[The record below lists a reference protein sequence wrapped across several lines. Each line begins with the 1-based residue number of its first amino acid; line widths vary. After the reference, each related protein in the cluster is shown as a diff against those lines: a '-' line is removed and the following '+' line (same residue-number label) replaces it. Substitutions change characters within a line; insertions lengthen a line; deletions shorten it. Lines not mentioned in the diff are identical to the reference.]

1 MRAPGARS
9 RRGAEDRDVGVH
21 GDSDG
26 LLDAR
31 GPWFSR
37 RVHVVR
43 RPEQEHRGEGTGVG
57 ERGAV
62 RVSERLE
69 RLEDGGGLRPEY
81 LPRLSLVSRDACR
94 VESVL
99 GGEACQRLEAR
110 VLEEAGCGVVADER
124 HVTVRHV
131 AGRQTAETLG
141 EDGSRQVRETH
152 LGRRELLRRDPSR
165 GQGLED
171 ALGRVPSRVE
181 GDVPSLRDR
190 HESTRRVAR
199 VFSSDEATTT
209 TPFPLF
215 PRSGR
220 LEDHNHVARDRA
232 PDTAAAVRGVL
243 STPLQTV
250 LSALQDLPPPK
261 HRCAPSAGP
270 GGARFVGGAGH
281 KPQRVVT
288 LNHNCTVADALE
300 MLARHRILSAPV
312 IIQPD
317 PLRADDIHHERLE
330 SDDARV
336 EPPTLLGF
344 FDIGDAL
351 RCVVEELPEED
362 RVSHAPDHPRRNVL
376 SWMRVMDGV
385 ERRVANK
392 RLVSVLGDDAEL
404 MYRAGRRRP
413 HPRRDPS
420 RGFLDGRSA
429 NGAVHRIAIF
439 DTNGEITRVVSMSDA
454 VRYLAS
460 RADHL
465 GGLAEMNLRRLG
477 LVGRASEIEGGL
489 VVVPP
494 TTPAIEAFALMREK
508 RVSGVGVLDDR
519 EGLIANLSASDLRC
533 IQPEHFGILG
543 LRG

>member
-1 MRAPGARS
+1 MPSDVSPRAS
-9 RRGAEDRDVGVH
+9 KVTCRRFGTATKVREESLAYFRRMKRRRRRLFLFFLGV
-21 GDSDG
+21 D
-26 LLDAR
+26 
-31 GPWFSR
+31 
-37 RVHVVR
+37 
-43 RPEQEHRGEGTGVG
+43 
-57 ERGAV
+57 
-62 RVSERLE
+62 
-69 RLEDGGGLRPEY
+69 
-81 LPRLSLVSRDACR
+81 VSR
-94 VESVL
+94 
-99 GGEACQRLEAR
+99 
-110 VLEEAGCGVVADER
+110 
-124 HVTVRHV
+124 
-131 AGRQTAETLG
+131 
-141 EDGSRQVRETH
+141 
-152 LGRRELLRRDPSR
+152 
-165 GQGLED
+165 
-171 ALGRVPSRVE
+171 
-181 GDVPSLRDR
+181 
-190 HESTRRVAR
+190 
-199 VFSSDEATTT
+199 TTT
-209 TPFPLF
+209 M
-215 PRSGR
+215 S
-220 LEDHNHVARDRA
+220 RA
-232 PDTAAAVRGVL
+232 TLPPDTAAAVRGVL

-404 MYRAGRRRP
+404 MYRADVGAHTLGETLRE
-413 HPRRDPS
+413 
-420 RGFLDGRSA
+420 GFLDGRSA

-439 DTNGEITRVVSMSDA
+439 DADGEITRVVSMSDA

-465 GGLAEMNLRRLG
+465 GGLAEMNLRRLV
-477 LVGRASEIEGGL
+477 LVGRASGIEGGL

-543 LRG
+543 LPAAEFLALLHGTSYAGFSRSRSAGADNPFFAKMNEGGFRRAGPFLVIAAPDDPLGKVLSLIVEHGVHRVYVCEERDGKPLDVVTLTDVLRLACNAGEQDDKEP

>member
-1 MRAPGARS
+1 MPSDVSPRAS
-9 RRGAEDRDVGVH
+9 KVTCRRFGTATKVREESLAYFRRKRRRRRLFLFFLGV
-21 GDSDG
+21 D
-26 LLDAR
+26 
-31 GPWFSR
+31 
-37 RVHVVR
+37 
-43 RPEQEHRGEGTGVG
+43 
-57 ERGAV
+57 
-62 RVSERLE
+62 
-69 RLEDGGGLRPEY
+69 
-81 LPRLSLVSRDACR
+81 VSR
-94 VESVL
+94 
-99 GGEACQRLEAR
+99 
-110 VLEEAGCGVVADER
+110 
-124 HVTVRHV
+124 
-131 AGRQTAETLG
+131 
-141 EDGSRQVRETH
+141 
-152 LGRRELLRRDPSR
+152 
-165 GQGLED
+165 
-171 ALGRVPSRVE
+171 
-181 GDVPSLRDR
+181 
-190 HESTRRVAR
+190 
-199 VFSSDEATTT
+199 TTT
-209 TPFPLF
+209 M
-215 PRSGR
+215 S
-220 LEDHNHVARDRA
+220 RA
-232 PDTAAAVRGVL
+232 TVPPDTAAAVRGVL

-261 HRCAPSAGP
+261 HRRAPSAGP

-317 PLRADDIHHERLE
+317 PLRADDIHHERLD

-362 RVSHAPDHPRRNVL
+362 RVSHAPGYPRRNVL

-404 MYRAGRRRP
+404 MYRADVGDHTLGETLRE
-413 HPRRDPS
+413 
-420 RGFLDGRSA
+420 GFLDGRSA

-439 DTNGEITRVVSMSDA
+439 DADGEITRVVSMSDA

-477 LVGRASEIEGGL
+477 LVGRASEIDGGL

-543 LRG
+543 LPAAEFLALLHGTSYAGFSRSRSAGADNPFFAKMNEGGFRRSGPFLVVAAPDDPLGKVLSLIVEHGVHRVYVCEERDAKPLDVVTLTDVLRLACDAGEQDDKEA